1 MSVASE
7 ADKIIK
13 TMTYN
18 MLDKD
23 SYIIIQN
30 TRVRR
35 LKKQFFFSII
45 KRAFN
50 NLHLK
55 EG

>member
-7 ADKIIK
+7 VDKIIK
-13 TMTYN
+13 TMSYN
-18 MLDKD
+18 MLDKN

-35 LKKQFFFSII
+35 LKKKFFFSMI
-45 KRAFN
+45 KRAFII
-50 NLHLK
+50 LHLK

>member
-1 MSVASE
+1 MSVSSE

-18 MLDKD
+18 MLDKN

-30 TRVRR
+30 TRVSR
-35 LKKQFFFSII
+35 LKKQFFF
-45 KRAFN
+45 
-50 NLHLK
+50 LYYQ
-55 EG
+55 EGF